1 MGKSKKGKSEPKPAA
16 DGAGKVEKEASAATP
31 VINEKAEAPAAEEAV
46 PPTKEVAPSKQV
58 KEEKGE
64 TANEEGASAEGAALV
79 DEAEKVAA
87 EGSKVVGE
95 EKKEEEAQGEGGSS
109 LVQVYTSSVVDKGA
123 LVHVLQFG

>member
-16 DGAGKVEKEASAATP
+16 DGAVKVEKEASAATP

-64 TANEEGASAEGAALV
+64 KADEEGASAEGAALV

-87 EGSKVVGE
+87 EGSRVVGE
-95 EKKEEEAQGEGGSS
+95 EKKEEEAQGEGGRS
-109 LVQVYTSSVVDKGA
+109 LVQVYTSGVVD
-123 LVHVLQFG
+123 